1 MILMLWV
8 KILLSKTLYELE
20 INGEHIII
28 REPVST
34 EDYRRLMDVQL
45 RIWVMPDYSEAV
57 TYHALIAAHRNGG
70 VVIGAFKENG
80 EAVGVVYSFPGYEN
94 GMVYLYSHLTGVVPD
109 KRYRGLGYYL
119 KLAQRKLALEKGYSL
134 VKWTFDPLRSSNAYF
149 NIAKLGVIVKSFYP
163 DYYGELQDE
172 LNRGMPSDRLIAEWR
187 IKSKRVTRVLDE
199 GMKATVDVDKLWSL
213 KPYLVN
219 KVEVHDDKILLSSYE
234 LDASNDLVVVEI
246 PGDIEPLRREDP
258 DEVLRWRKGLRE
270 IMDYYLNKHGYVI
283 IGYTVARDKPLR
295 GYYIL
300 WRRNPAVILDGIYPW
315 S

>member
-1 MILMLWV
+1 M
-8 KILLSKTLYELE
+8 KTLLSNILYELE
-20 INGEHIII
+20 IDGERIII

-45 RIWVMPDYSEAV
+45 KIWVMPDYSEAV

-70 VVIGAFKENG
+70 IVIGAFKEDG
-80 EAVGVVYSFPGYEN
+80 EAVGVVFSFPGYEN
-94 GMVYLYSHLTGVVPD
+94 GLIYLYSHLTGVIPD

-119 KLAQRKLALEKGYSL
+119 KLAQRRLALEKGYCL

-149 NIAKLGVIVKSFYP
+149 NIAKLGVIVRSFYP

-172 LNRGMPSDRLIAEWR
+172 LNRGMPSDRLIAEWW
-187 IKSKRVTRVLDE
+187 IKSRRVIQVVEKRE
-199 GMKATVDVDKLWSL
+199 KATIDVDKLWSL
-213 KPYLVN
+213 EPYLVD
-219 KVEVHDDKILLSSYE
+219 KVEVHGDKILLSSYE
-234 LDASNDLVVVEI
+234 LDASNDLVIVEI
-246 PGDIEPLRREDP
+246 PGDIEPLRRENP

-283 IGYTVARDKPLR
+283 IGYTVTRNKPLR

-300 WRRNPAVILDGIYPW
+300 WRRNQAVTLDGKYPW
-315 S
+315 T